1 MKKTKGKNK
10 GAAKKSAKNNGGK
23 TQKPVDLAQV
33 RGDIANLVGDSAA
46 DIAIEV
52 IKVAKTGQLAQV
64 KYLFEVAGLYPAT
77 EGTAA
82 TQPQEGSLAHTL
94 LRRMGLPL
102 EPVIRDEDLEPA
114 AAAGEGKVIV
124 IKTSPAKVSESEDD
138 AGDEVKAEQEAQEGR
153 ALSKPIEPNSSTS
166 VKGGEDTVE

>member
-1 MKKTKGKNK
+1 MKKANGKNR

-23 TQKPVDLAQV
+23 TKKPVDLAQV

-102 EPVIRDEDLEPA
+102 EPVIRDEDVEPAA

-138 AGDEVKAEQEAQEGR
+138 TGDEVKAEPETKE
-153 ALSKPIEPNSSTS
+153 E
-166 VKGGEDTVE
+166 E

>member
-64 KYLFEVAGLYPAT
+64 KYLGSVTIAEPPPTLKNNPANLFLNIMILCGVLIVFCLVSGLVFGSIRHVWRRS
-77 EGTAA
+77 GTASDSD
-82 TQPQEGSLAHTL
+82 EMISLHL
-94 LRRMGLPL
+94 
-102 EPVIRDEDLEPA
+102 
-114 AAAGEGKVIV
+114 
-124 IKTSPAKVSESEDD
+124 S
-138 AGDEVKAEQEAQEGR
+138 GR
-153 ALSKPIEPNSSTS
+153 P
-166 VKGGEDTVE
+166 